1 MVANAVFKGFHSL
14 SILLARTQEQKM
26 DIGQAR
32 LYWSDLIIDWHSQDR
47 GFYLSELGMIAGG
60 LKRILILSPKHN
72 VTNDFRSVL

>member
-14 SILLARTQEQKM
+14 SILRARTQEQKM

-60 LKRILILSPKHN
+60 SQTDSHFVSKTQRYQ
-72 VTNDFRSVL
+72 

>member
-1 MVANAVFKGFHSL
+1 
-14 SILLARTQEQKM
+14 M

-60 LKRILILSPKHN
+60 SQTDSHFVSKTQRYQ
-72 VTNDFRSVL
+72 